1 MTYLTDGILKY
12 VYDKCRDYFVNSID
26 RNIHIK
32 AYEHKDS
39 EPDSGFAETEFAG
52 KYLDTC
58 MHFYE
63 FAKDEKVLQNAK
75 SVVDSI
81 IANQREDGYIG
92 GYRRGAEFEAFSVW
106 NQAFTVYGLIS
117 YYESTSDKEALAAA
131 EKCVKYIADYFL
143 NDENADI
150 LKANNYGTQHLAVLI
165 TLPKMYKI
173 TSDKIYVDFMGH
185 IFNRL
190 KNSTNNFFEFNSI
203 MDLESKK
210 GIENFM
216 VLLAMVMAYE
226 SAGDNDALSAAK
238 RYWEELNE
246 TQIRQTGNGTI
257 GELWTENGNEPKFL
271 DIGMR
276 PNENCVAVGWCE
288 LSMILFKN
296 TNESKYIDAVEK
308 ALYNHILS
316 SVDNHGKDF
325 AYYQPNFGVKIT
337 KTNENEYKCCRY
349 RGYSAVSQFNDILFF
364 ETDKSIIPGVYANSI
379 FENKDVKIEE
389 KTNYPFDDT
398 VEFVISGK
406 TDKSMKVRIPHWC
419 EKYTVTKNGDMINAE
434 KQNGYINI
442 DSLCDGDVITICF
455 NTQVK
460 SKKAVIDGKN
470 YMSFTYG
477 DILLVPDSSICD
489 DIYGKKSVIG
499 EFARNKDTEFN
510 IEFSSGGL
518 RLVDYA
524 SAGKKHDGDEYTEW
538 ILEG

>member
-1 MTYLTDGILKY
+1 MTYLTDGILKD

-63 FAKDEKVLQNAK
+63 FDKDEKVLENAK
-75 SVVDSI
+75 AVVKSI
-81 IANQREDGYIG
+81 IANQREDGYVG
-92 GYRRGAEFEAFSVW
+92 GYRRGAEFEAYSVW
-106 NQAFTVYGLIS
+106 NQAFTVYGLVA
-117 YYESTSDKEALAAA
+117 YYLLTGDEGALNAA
-131 EKCVKYIADYFL
+131 ENSVKYIADYYM
-143 NDENADI
+143 NNSESDI
-150 LKANNYGTQHLAVLI
+150 LKAIWGTQNLAILD
-165 TLPKMYKI
+165 TLPRLYNI
-173 TSDKIYVDFMGH
+173 TGDKLYMDFMEH
-185 IFNRL
+185 TFDRL
-190 KNSTNNFFEFNSI
+190 KNSNNNFFDFHSI
-203 MDLESKK
+203 LDLGSQK
-210 GIENFM
+210 GIENFC
-216 VLLAMVMAYE
+216 VLISMVMYYE
-226 SAGDNDALSAAK
+226 ITGDKTAFDAANK
-238 RYWEELNE
+238 YWEELNE

-288 LSMILFKN
+288 LSMILFRN
-296 TNESKYIDAVEK
+296 THESKYIDAVEK
-308 ALYNHILS
+308 TLYNHILS
-316 SVDNHGKDF
+316 AVDNYGKDF

-364 ETDKSIIPGVYANSI
+364 ETDESIIPGVYANSV
-379 FENKDVKIEE
+379 FESEDVKIEE

-398 VEFVISGK
+398 VEFMISGN
-406 TDKSMKVRIPHWC
+406 TDKSMKIRIPHWC
-419 EKYTVTKNGDMINAE
+419 EKYTVTKNGEVLDAK
-434 KQNGYINI
+434 KQSGYINI
-442 DSLCDGDVITICF
+442 DSLYDGDVITVCF

-470 YMSFTYG
+470 YVSFTYG

-489 DIYGKKSVIG
+489 DIYGKKDVTG
-499 EFARNKDTEFN
+499 EFARNTDTEFN
-510 IEFSSGGL
+510 IEFTSGNL

-538 ILEG
+538 ILTE